1 MEQAHTKDIAFTKRR
16 GPNAHKVS
24 SLAHHAWPFQRN
36 EGKYQQKVQT
46 KPMTLAG
53 SLEQVYREDLEM
65 TWQQSQRRYHT
76 KQQFSSRSSP
86 VRGGGGVAV
95 AVAGVETAEGAVV
108 VDVQRLQKLVKS
120 LCESGSF
127 ELLLKAAED
136 AERRA
141 KMHVTGGVTATAL
154 YSAEELQCCS
164 PVKSTRNN
172 LQRIMDREAELEAE
186 IYGLDRQLERK
197 GHLTRTSK
205 EKREKEGEQEGEQEG
220 KEIAAS
226 SMVGS
231 LAPLQPQIPHVL
243 HDLPL
248 IFGRA
253 RTTLR
258 LRSGSTLAPIS
269 SKKMLDVPDSF
280 RVLWPKPKVHVPH
293 YASAS
298 PALLS
303 EFLSACVE
311 QIN

>member
-1 MEQAHTKDIAFTKRR
+1 MEQAHTKNISFTKQR
-16 GPNAHKVS
+16 GPNAYKVS
-24 SLAHHAWPFQRN
+24 SLAHHAWPFRGN
-36 EGKYQQKVQT
+36 KGKFQQEVET

-86 VRGGGGVAV
+86 VRG
-95 AVAGVETAEGAVV
+95 AGVEATEGAV

-197 GHLTRTSK
+197 GHLSRTSK
-205 EKREKEGEQEGEQEG
+205 EKRVKEGEQEREQEGEQEG

-226 SMVGS
+226 SMGS
-231 LAPLQPQIPHVL
+231 PAPLQPQIPHVL